1 MAEREGI
8 GYQVQRV
15 EGATEREKEYSIG
28 AETKGKER
36 GEVGD

>member
-15 EGATEREKEYSIG
+15 EGATEREKEYRG
-28 AETKGKER
+28 RDKGE
-36 GEVGD
+36 GEGRSR